1 MLYRF
6 SHKTGTYG
14 VTIKEDSDHQV
25 LVQIEQVIKH
35 LNKEIYIILVKL
47 KVFS

>member
-25 LVQIEQVIKH
+25 LVQIEQVI
-35 LNKEIYIILVKL
+35 LVKL
-47 KVFS
+47 KVFFFMKDVL